1 MQSSALW
8 HGRRHSA
15 SHFVSLVA
23 VSPTRDSGGWD
34 HFPAMPIMMDL
45 TVMPL
50 LLVFLD
56 FDESMWLYVLCAE
69 VQNVV
74 RLSLMSNEYSLMRIN
89 QRHNAFRAM
98 QLFTTR
104 WCPQTNEC
112 GVLDCKKRCGPWI
125 PSIRRGCHFVAPVPA
140 CDPPTRVVWYIKK
153 NPGRWIVTCSL
164 TCCYK
169 AWNMLQ
175 VVEAARSYKAPSKRC
190 RKGVLLTTFTP
201 GDTASSTQLQWS
213 VKHKSL
219 RSVMQANSSRR
230 IFALERYL

>member
-1 MQSSALW
+1 
-8 HGRRHSA
+8 
-15 SHFVSLVA
+15 
-23 VSPTRDSGGWD
+23 
-34 HFPAMPIMMDL
+34 MDL

-56 FDESMWLYVLCAE
+56 FDESMWLYVLCPE

-74 RLSLMSNEYSLMRIN
+74 RLSLISNEYSLMRIN

-125 PSIRRGCHFVAPVPA
+125 PSIHRGCHFVAPVPA

-153 NPGRWIVTCSL
+153 IRAGGL
-164 TCCYK
+164 
-169 AWNMLQ
+169 
-175 VVEAARSYKAPSKRC
+175 
-190 RKGVLLTTFTP
+190 
-201 GDTASSTQLQWS
+201 
-213 VKHKSL
+213 
-219 RSVMQANSSRR
+219 
-230 IFALERYL
+230 